1 MRITAIRHMCSNGL
15 CTLTDVLDERNIP
28 YHYIDSYKDD
38 LAVYDPLDPNPLIV
52 LGGTCGVYQTDDYP
66 FLQDEVEI
74 LERRMA
80 ADLPTLGICLG
91 AQLMAK
97 ALGAHVG
104 PGSKGGE
111 IGWFDIHVN
120 EAGQDSPV
128 RHFDKSLTKMLQW
141 HGDTFDLVPEMTLL
155 ASSDLYANQAFTYGR
170 NCLGVQFHPEIQPCT
185 LQEWY
190 VSSAGAVAEGKLDL
204 KRIKRDTDAHIDRL
218 MKQSRLFFAEWL
230 DNTGSKTIG

>member
-1 MRITAIRHMCSNGL
+1 MRLTAIRHMCSDGL
-15 CTLTDVLDERNIP
+15 CTLTDVLDTRNIP

-38 LAVYDPLDPNPLIV
+38 LAVYDPLDPNPLVV
-52 LGGTCGVYQTDDYP
+52 LGGTCGAYQAEDYP
-66 FLQDEVEI
+66 FLREEI
-74 LERRMA
+74 DILKARME

-120 EAGQDSPV
+120 EAGRDSPV

-141 HGDTFDLVPEMTLL
+141 HGDTFDLAPEMRLL
-155 ASSDLYANQAFTYGR
+155 ASSSMYENQAFAYGK
-170 NCLGVQFHPEIQPCT
+170 NCLGVQFHPEIQRCT
-185 LQEWY
+185 LQGWY

-204 KRIKRDTDAHIDRL
+204 AKIKKDTDAHIERL
-218 MKQSRLFFAEWL
+218 MQQSRLFFAEWL
-230 DNTGSKTIG
+230 DNIELKNIG